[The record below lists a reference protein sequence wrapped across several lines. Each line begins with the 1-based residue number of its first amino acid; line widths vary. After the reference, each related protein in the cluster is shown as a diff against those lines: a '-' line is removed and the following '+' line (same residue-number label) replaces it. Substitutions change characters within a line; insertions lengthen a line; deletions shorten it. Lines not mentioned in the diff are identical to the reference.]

1 MSASTD
7 SQRLSAV
14 LTEQIRAAEA
24 MLETL
29 GQESRALTESNH
41 DALGAATDA
50 KARLVDAL
58 EKLESERRELAPGN
72 GTPDA
77 PEWHRLRELIARCKD
92 DNQRNGSLLQA
103 RAENVRVALKTLRGS
118 EPELYGSTG
127 RAPTRAD
134 ARKLGTA

>member
-1 MSASTD
+1 MNTD

-29 GQESRALTESNH
+29 GRENRALSDGDHE
-41 DALGAATDA
+41 ALGAATDA

-58 EKLESERRELAPGN
+58 EKLESERRGLVHGDDAA
-72 GTPDA
+72 DA
-77 PEWHRLRELIARCKD
+77 PDWQRLRELIARCKD
-92 DNQRNGSLLQA
+92 ENQRNGTLLKA
-103 RAENVRVALKTLRGS
+103 RAETVRVALKTLRGS
-118 EPELYGSTG
+118 EPALYGATG
-127 RAPTRAD
+127 RTPTRAD